1 MLTGYLKEEGCDK
14 AYKAF
19 LSESPHL
26 TEYAHLLKRGS
37 EYPTSVNG
45 KTLKE
50 MVHFYGQL
58 NSKGNFIHNC
68 FIPLIISRLK
78 KKEESKLQMC

>member
-1 MLTGYLKEEGCDK
+1 MTGYLKEEGCDK

-19 LSESPHL
+19 LSESSHL
-26 TEYAHLLKRGS
+26 TEYAYMLKRGS

-50 MVHFYGQL
+50 MVHFYGLL
-58 NSKGNFIHNC
+58 NSKGNTILNGRSTQYFV
-68 FIPLIISRLK
+68 PISPFT
-78 KKEESKLQMC
+78 ESVRIDS